1 MNAPLVSLLL
11 NPPKNYDWKWATVH
25 PQSLKIQPQLYFDL
39 NGIKIGTRKY
49 FENSIKSF
57 QIFQILMGGMS
68 FRERLQENPNIF
80 SSEECVPLSFYS
92 LWFTL
97 WSVSL
102 HIRWMVKRW
111 IGWLKIGTS
120 CHGKYSVVS
129 INSRTF
135 SKILHSWFIYSAN
148 IFKVIFTVFNCLP
161 VSTVISLYGLHLI
174 TAPSTVK

>member
-1 MNAPLVSLLL
+1 MLAAKLS
-11 NPPKNYDWKWATVH
+11 KMIAKF
-25 PQSLKIQPQLYFDL
+25 QGRSLKIQPWSSFDF
-39 NGIKIGTRKY
+39 NGLKNGTHKY
-49 FENSIKSF
+49 FENSLKSF

-68 FRERLQENPNIF
+68 FRERSQENPNIL

-111 IGWLKIGTS
+111 IEWLKIGTS

-135 SKILHSWFIYSAN
+135 SKILHSWFIYC
-148 IFKVIFTVFNCLP
+148 FKCER
-161 VSTVISLYGLHLI
+161 
-174 TAPSTVK
+174 